1 MDLRSKE
8 SEVSSSGLESDRR
21 DIPDGSINDSH
32 EDTEALDQQTQR
44 PLCSSLSPPP
54 VGGNTASATGDSLQE
69 SVARV
74 CVFYF
79 LSKACN
85 NKKLYSSCCL

>member
-32 EDTEALDQQTQR
+32 EDTEALGQQR

-54 VGGNTASATGDSLQE
+54 VGGNTASAAGDSLQE

-79 LSKACN
+79 LSKAYIKRKIN
-85 NKKLYSSCCL
+85 SSCYL

>member
-32 EDTEALDQQTQR
+32 EDTEALGQQR

-54 VGGNTASATGDSLQE
+54 VGGNTASAAGDSLQE

-74 CVFYF
+74 CVLYF
-79 LSKACN
+79 LLN
-85 NKKLYSSCCL
+85 NIKRKIYSSCCL